1 MKRISIHLR
10 IALYNIWHNKAY
22 AAFCI
27 LGTALTFV
35 FIILLLQFVHVI
47 ISDEP
52 PLTYADRTI
61 TIPSELLDKNGDELN
76 ISLMGIVQL
85 RQLVKDYEAVSL
97 AHHESA
103 NVFVNGRMKSV
114 IVNFVNDAYWD
125 VKNFNFVEGRSFVK
139 EDHAGPEPVAV
150 IKESLAKR
158 YFGKNSAVGKQ
169 FELQG
174 ITYTIIGVV
183 EDFSV
188 LTDEWAGIWVSFR
201 YNKYVPSGD
210 PTYQIDYLF
219 PADMPQA
226 QMKSN
231 VSQAL
236 SFYFQQQNKQ
246 ADISPEKLSTAKTS
260 RIDNFGGNVLLYGA
274 GLIVSLL
281 LIIPAVNIVTLS
293 VANVST
299 RSEEIA
305 VRRALGATKAS
316 SFMQIIVEN
325 LILVFFGTVLGLLL
339 TYPVIGL
346 IETQLLDATNGEGVS
361 LLGSLNYWVVLIG
374 VLPLSVL
381 FSLLSGGIPAYLVVK
396 RNIADTLKG
405 GSKQ

>member
-10 IALYNIWHNKAY
+10 IAFYNIWHNKAY
-22 AAFCI
+22 ATFCI

-61 TIPSELLDKNGDELN
+61 TIPSGLVDTKGEQLN

-85 RQLVKDYEAVSL
+85 RSLVRDFEAVSL
-97 AHHESA
+97 AHRESA
-103 NVFVNGRMKSV
+103 NVFVNGQMKSV
-114 IVNFVNDAYWD
+114 IVNFINDAYWEA
-125 VKNFNFVEGRSFVK
+125 KNFNFVEGRAFVK

-158 YFGKNSAVGKQ
+158 YFGRDSAVGKQ

-174 ITYTIIGVV
+174 NTYRIIGVV

-219 PADMPQA
+219 PAGMPQE

-231 VSQAL
+231 VTQAL
-236 SFYFQQQNKQ
+236 LFYFRQQNKE
-246 ADISPEKLSTAKTS
+246 ADISPEKLSTAKAD
-260 RIDNFGGNVLLYGA
+260 RIGNFGGNILLYGA

-293 VANVST
+293 IANVST
-299 RSEEIA
+299 RAEEIA
-305 VRRALGATKAS
+305 IRRALGATQAS
-316 SFMQIIVEN
+316 SFMQIIAEN
-325 LILVFFGTVLGLLL
+325 LILVFIGTILGLLL
-339 TYPVIGL
+339 TYPAVGL

-361 LLGSLNYWVVLIG
+361 LLGRLNYWVVLIG

-405 GSKQ
+405 GSK